1 MYRILLVDDE
11 PIILSGI
18 KFLIDWEKN
27 NCTIIDS
34 ARNGQEA
41 LEKIHALSPDIVLC
55 DINMPVM
62 NGVELLK
69 IAAAEKSE
77 TVFLMLTN
85 LEDFALAR
93 EAMRLRAV
101 DYLLKSQ
108 LEAETLERS
117 LALAC
122 KECELRTKLA
132 RVDMVDDYLKVNRN
146 QLLKDTFLHI
156 VQTMPLETLD
166 EAGTILEENN
176 VLQSYGG
183 IQIPLD
189 FSALPQYANFTE
201 QEAAQLFSWQR
212 EVVEKLVKNFF
223 PHSIVLAPDTQKN
236 TLLVF
241 CWDIP
246 PAQWEESL
254 GTFATRLTSAS
265 ANVTQA
271 KPAVLATD
279 LFAGAEDLIV
289 CRKQLFRLRDYYYL
303 SGCTK
308 AYASSVPDVECRAL
322 ALSGI
327 SGRFAAEL
335 RAKNAVGCNQL
346 LEKAM
351 QHVREIPH
359 QQSQAAWLCGEL
371 YSTVCDVLASMFS
384 SDDLD
389 TVFFDRARGQREIAC
404 LATRNQVLEWLSAL
418 KNRLNIF
425 WEQFSSGKSELIEKA
440 RIYVQA
446 NVDKRIMLQDVA
458 DHICISPGYLSALFK
473 KQYNQNF
480 VDYINA
486 TKMERACQLIQ
497 EDQHRIYE
505 ISYLLGFENAYYFT
519 KVFKRHI
526 GMTPTEYQHKLK
538 GNSNNHVE

>member
-18 KFLIDWEKN
+18 KFLIDWEKS

-41 LEKIHALSPDIVLC
+41 LEKIRALSPDIVLC

-69 IAAAEKSE
+69 KATEEKSD

-85 LEDFALAR
+85 LEDFELAR

-101 DYLLKSQ
+101 DYLLKIQ

-132 RVDMVDDYLKVNRN
+132 RVDMVDGYLKVNRS

-166 EAGTILEENN
+166 EAGIILQDNN
-176 VLQSYGG
+176 VLEGYGAM
-183 IQIPLD
+183 QIPLD
-189 FSALPQYANFTE
+189 FSALPQYANFTA

-223 PHSIVLAPDTQKN
+223 PHAVVLAPETQKN

-241 CWDIP
+241 CWDITE
-246 PAQWEESL
+246 AQWEESL
-254 GTFATRLTSAS
+254 GTFAARLASAS

-279 LFAGAEDLIV
+279 RFVGTEDLVV

-303 SGCTK
+303 SGCEQ
-308 AYASSVPDVECRAL
+308 ARARNVPDTECRAL

-327 SGRFAAEL
+327 AGRFAAEL

-371 YSTVCDVLASMFS
+371 YGTACDVLTSMFS
-384 SDDLD
+384 AEDLD
-389 TVFFDRARGQREIAC
+389 SVFFDRARGQREIAC
-404 LATRNQVLEWLSAL
+404 LTTRKQVFDWLCAL
-418 KNRLNIF
+418 KNRVNSF

-440 RIYVQA
+440 RAYVQA

-458 DHICISPGYLSALFK
+458 DYVCISPGYLSALFK

-486 TKMERACQLIQ
+486 TKMERACRLIQ

-505 ISYLLGFENAYYFT
+505 ISYMLGFENAYYFT
-519 KVFKRHI
+519 KVFKRHT

-538 GNSNNHVE
+538 GNTNHHVD